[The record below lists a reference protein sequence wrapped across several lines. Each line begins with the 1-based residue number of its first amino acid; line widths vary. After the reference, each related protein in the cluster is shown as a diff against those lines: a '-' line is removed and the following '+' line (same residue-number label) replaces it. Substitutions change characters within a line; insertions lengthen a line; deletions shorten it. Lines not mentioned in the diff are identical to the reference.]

1 MMRRSVT
8 SLSLLV
14 LVAAPLS
21 AQMKE
26 KDPTTKVAGGA
37 LPAGW
42 SGRTDK
48 ASDKLADAKFVT
60 MGSGY
65 HVTSGPA
72 AIYWNDKSM
81 TKGPYTA
88 TATFR
93 QTKKPQHPE
102 AYGMIFG
109 GNKLD
114 TPDQT
119 YFYVL
124 VRGDGKVLI
133 NHRAGA
139 EVHKLMDWTEV
150 AAAKKEDANGS
161 ATNTISIDASKPDSI
176 RLSLN
181 GARVGAVPGASDGT
195 VGLRVNHNLDVHV
208 SDFKITPKK

>member
-1 MMRRSVT
+1 MMRRALT
-8 SLSLLV
+8 SMSLLL

-26 KDPTTKVAGGA
+26 KDPTIKVAGGA

-48 ASDKLADAKFVT
+48 PTEKIENAKFVT

-72 AIYWNDKSM
+72 AIYWNDKFL

-93 QTKKPQHPE
+93 QTKKPEHPE

-114 TPDQT
+114 TPDQS

-124 VRGDGKVLI
+124 VRGDGKVLV

-139 EVHKLMDWTEV
+139 EVHKLMAWTEV
-150 AAAKKEDANGS
+150 AAAKKEDASGV
-161 ATNTISIDASKPDSI
+161 ATNTISIDATKPDST
-176 RLSLN
+176 RLMVN
-181 GARVGAVPGASDGT
+181 GVKVAAVPGAQDGV

>member
-26 KDPTTKVAGGA
+26 KDPTIKVAGGA

-48 ASDKLADAKFVT
+48 PSDKLADAKFVT

-72 AIYWNDKSM
+72 AIYWSDKSM
-81 TKGPYTA
+81 VKGPYTA

-114 TPDQT
+114 TPEQS

-124 VRGDGKVLI
+124 VRGDGKVLL

-139 EVHKLMDWTEV
+139 DVHKLMDWTEV
-150 AAAKKEDANGS
+150 AAAKKEDASGV
-161 ATNTISIDASKPDSI
+161 ATNTISIDASKPDSV
-176 RLSLN
+176 RLSVN
-181 GARVGAVPGASDGT
+181 GARVGAVPGATDGA